1 MSTNSSTVASLKFQF
16 CGTCRRFDRTI
27 YMEGCQSCIV
37 VVLFKD
43 LRRVAA
49 SVTYRLMY
57 RLYLARQ
64 AKVAFYVEMDA
75 VMLLSMKLD
84 ASFCVANCL

>member
-27 YMEGCQSCIV
+27 YMEGCGFFFTSVVDEGQSCIV

-49 SVTYRLMY
+49 SVTYRPFLG
-57 RLYLARQ
+57 
-64 AKVAFYVEMDA
+64 F
-75 VMLLSMKLD
+75 
-84 ASFCVANCL
+84 NI

>member
-1 MSTNSSTVASLKFQF
+1 MMTELAGVLTERYTWKDV
-16 CGTCRRFDRTI
+16 G
-27 YMEGCQSCIV
+27 QSCIV